1 MSGTSD
7 IAPPARPL
15 DTAPPA
21 GAPARHTPDPGTGK
35 PRRGGRLARVVAVRA
50 ARLVGLLFGVS
61 LLAFTLVYH
70 SPVDPV
76 AAYIGAEASP
86 TDEQIARLREY
97 WGLDRSFAEQ
107 YLAWAGAVLQGDLG
121 TSKVY
126 QAPVLDVIADR
137 FMMSLALMGVAWL
150 VSGILGYTLG
160 VVAAMHRGRLLD
172 RLIRWYSYTLAS
184 APTFW
189 LAIILLTVFA
199 VVLGW
204 FPVGLAGPPGV
215 PEAQVTVADRL
226 HHFVLPAATLSAL
239 GVATIAMHTRE
250 RMLDVLDSDYVAFA
264 RARGEHGRRLFRNH
278 GLRNSIIPALVIQF
292 AYFSEL
298 FGGSVLAEQV
308 FAYPGLGSTL
318 IDAGLGG
325 DVPMLLGIV
334 LISSAFVFVGNLVA
348 DIVTTMIDPRTRD
361 SL

>member
-1 MSGTSD
+1 MPG
-7 IAPPARPL
+7 R
-15 DTAPPA
+15 
-21 GAPARHTPDPGTGK
+21 APAPVPTRG
-35 PRRGGRLARVVAVRA
+35 PRRGRGLARVICVRVV
-50 ARLVGLLFGVS
+50 RLVGLLFGVS

-70 SPVDPV
+70 SPVDPI

-86 TDEQIARLREY
+86 TDEQLAQLREY

-107 YLAWAGAVLQGDLG
+107 YLAWLGAVLGGDLG
-121 TSKVY
+121 VSKLY

-150 VSGILGYTLG
+150 VSGVLGYALG
-160 VVAAMHRGRLLD
+160 VIAAMNRHRLLD
-172 RLIRWYSYTLAS
+172 RLICWYSYTLAS
-184 APTFW
+184 TPTFW
-189 LAIILLTVFA
+189 LAILLLTLFA

-204 FPVGLAGPPGV
+204 FPVGLAGPVGV
-215 PEAQVTVADRL
+215 PGSEVTMAERF

-264 RARGEHGRRLFRNH
+264 RARGEHGWRLFRNH
-278 GLRNSIIPALVIQF
+278 GLRNSIVPALALQF

-298 FGGSVLAEQV
+298 FGGSILAEQV
-308 FAYPGLGSTL
+308 FSYPGLGSTL
-318 IDAGLGG
+318 VAAGLGG

-334 LISSAFVFVGNLVA
+334 LLSSAFVFVGNLIA
-348 DIVTTMIDPRTRD
+348 DILTVLIDPRTRN